1 MQKTIL
7 SLALTLLVSLAVQAQ
22 LVSYNLQES
31 YTTQQLSDFLD
42 NSGFSLPVTP
52 NYEVD
57 VYQIIYKTPY
67 KHIDSLITTSGIVA
81 VPKNQDCPSLLAAYG
96 HGTFSARN
104 SSASFNAPE
113 RPITFLFAGIGGVMT
128 VMPDILGLGVGSG
141 DSAILTHPY
150 VNTFHIGHTLINS
163 MRAARELADILSSP
177 LNGEVVLTG
186 YSQGGHSC
194 MAANKLIQENYSQE
208 FNIKASI
215 PMSGPYDLNKTMVDV
230 MSAPDT
236 FSVPGYLPY
245 LLLGY
250 HSVYDTLQSKYPTP
264 SDLFKSPY
272 DSILPPL
279 YYSKTNSIGYINN
292 FCDPIPRQM
301 ILDSVWQEFKNDSTH
316 PLWYVLN
323 DNDLMGWAPQNTV
336 KVHYC
341 TEDEEVSYLN
351 GVRADSAW
359 RANGAPDVEAF
370 NNGAFNHGGC
380 VEPSIIATA
389 VYMLGNL
396 PICTDIFEVGDIEF
410 SLYPNPANEVFN
422 VESAENDLLLN
433 IYSINGKIVMS
444 QQLFNSKAS
453 VDISHLVPGTYFV
466 ELRNDTDQFSLK
478 KLIKQ

>member
-1 MQKTIL
+1 MKKTALLLTISLLL
-7 SLALTLLVSLAVQAQ
+7 SLATNAQ

-31 YTTQQLSDFLD
+31 FTTQELSTFLS
-42 NSGFSLPVTP
+42 NSGFGLPVTP
-52 NYEVD
+52 SYEVD
-57 VYQIIYKTPY
+57 VYQITYKTPY

-81 VPKNQDCPSLLAAYG
+81 VPKNQDCPSLLVAYG

-104 SSASFNAPE
+104 NSASYNAPE

-230 MSAPDT
+230 MSSLDT

-250 HSVYDTLQSKYPTP
+250 HSVYDTLQSKFPTV
-264 SDLFKSPY
+264 SHLFKSPY

-279 YYSKTNSIGYINN
+279 YYSKSHDIWDINN

-301 ILDSVWQEFKNDSTH
+301 ILDSVWQEFENDPNH
-316 PLWYVLN
+316 PLRYVLN
-323 DNDLMGWAPQNTV
+323 DNDLMNWAPQNTV
-336 KVHYC
+336 KIHYC

-351 GVRADSAW
+351 GVRADSTW
-359 RANGAPDVEAF
+359 RANGALDVEAF
-370 NNGAFNHGGC
+370 NNGALNHGGC

-389 VYMLGNL
+389 IYMLGEL
-396 PICTDIFEVGDIEF
+396 PVCNSIFEVGDFEF
-410 SLYPNPANEVFN
+410 SLYPNPAYNVFN
-422 VESAENDLLLN
+422 VESDENDLLLN
-433 IYSINGKIVMS
+433 IYSVNGKIIMS
-444 QQLFNSKAS
+444 QQIFNTRET

-466 ELRNDTDQFSLK
+466 ELRSDNDQFALK